1 MPWKVFKEGDKFCL
15 HKMNSDGSKGATVHC
30 HDSAEMAR
38 RQQAALYVSE
48 NKELSPE
55 DVIILDEEGLEYK
68 ESTEKG
74 WGTEAEMPAYA
85 SGARSL
91 EELDAERA
99 ARERVNDLANLT
111 SDFQSIMGNIVY
123 TPLEYMDTS
132 VIDELDNV
140 YEEFKSR
147 ASKLISEP
155 LDDEETKAKREDV
168 SPADKKRAVAE
179 YGNVTYADPENK
191 KYPID
196 TSAHIH
202 AAWSYIRMPKNA
214 AKYPD
219 KGAAIKRRIIS
230 AWKKKIDPKGP
241 PAAKETF
248 LDKVIKAV
256 KDAIFVQEP
265 EKSNMMIWKEV
276 DEDEYGWMAT
286 YSNKF
291 MDRDNPPDIIAS
303 EAHQKFVEKVDKGL
317 APLPDL
323 YLWHIPEWK
332 IGYATAL
339 AYDDSGFPIAIGRFD
354 KECQD
359 VAEWLEKQEDFGV
372 SHGMWN
378 KTIQRDPEDPSV
390 IIAYETHEISA
401 LPRDHAANLLADWS
415 VIPND
420 IKELEEVTMTI
431 PEEKRQEL
439 LERGL
444 PEQTLSALEER
455 NKKKAETAEAEGVK
469 SKETEEATAVPEAT
483 QEADSTESVPETEK
497 PVEKKDA
504 EASEFPTRQEVAEAV
519 ANVVAPVVED
529 LKSKFEELTN
539 KYDEAMKQLAEF
551 KESDDKRIKE
561 IVQMTPRDS
570 LASLMLSRF
579 TERAST
585 SKQTKVGEN
594 DSLLKKQPREEE
606 SKEEVGG
613 TGIRFIDKMT
623 HGK

>member
-1 MPWKVFKEGDKFCL
+1 MPWKVFREGGKFCL
-15 HKMNSDGSKGATVHC
+15 HKMNPDGSKGATVHC
-30 HDSAEMAR
+30 HDTAEMAR

-48 NKELSPE
+48 KKELSP
-55 DVIILDEEGLEYK
+55 DDIVILDEDGVEYK
-68 ESTEKG
+68 EVEEIEKG
-74 WGTEAEMPAYA
+74 WGVDAEMPAYA

-91 EELDAERA
+91 DELDAERA
-99 ARERVNDLANLT
+99 ARERVNELANLT

-123 TPLEYMDTS
+123 TPLEYMDSS

-147 ASKLISEP
+147 ASKLIAEP
-155 LDDEETKAKREDV
+155 LEEETKAKREDV
-168 SPADKKRAVAE
+168 SAADKKRAVAE
-179 YGNVTYADPENK
+179 YGDVTYADPENK

-202 AAWSYIRMPKNA
+202 AAWSYINMPRNA
-214 AKYPD
+214 SKYAD
-219 KGAAIKRRIIS
+219 KGAAIKRRIIA
-230 AWKKKIDPKGP
+230 AWKKKIDSKGP

-256 KDAIFVQEP
+256 KDAIFEKEP
-265 EKSNMMIWKEV
+265 ELPNMMIWKEV

-303 EAHQKFVEKVDKGL
+303 EAHKAFVEKVDKGL

-323 YLWHIPEWK
+323 YLWHVPEWK
-332 IGYATAL
+332 VGYATAL
-339 AYDDSGFPIAIGRFD
+339 AYDDSGFPVAIGRFD

-359 VAEWLEKQEDFGV
+359 IAEWLEKQNDFGV

-401 LPRDHAANLLADWS
+401 LPKDRAANLLADWS
-415 VIPND
+415 VIPNE
-420 IKELEEVTMTI
+420 IKELEEVNMTI

-439 LERGL
+439 LQRGL

-455 NKKKAETAEAEGVK
+455 NKKKAETATAEGIK
-469 SKETEEATAVPEAT
+469 SKETEETTAVPEAT
-483 QEADSTESVPETEK
+483 QEVSTETPETT

-529 LKSKFEELTN
+529 LKSKFEELTA

-551 KESDDKRIKE
+551 KESDDKRLKE
-561 IVQMTPRDS
+561 IIQMTPRDS
-570 LASLMLSRF
+570 LASMMLSRF
-579 TERAST
+579 TDRAST
-585 SKQTKVGEN
+585 SKQTKVGDN
-594 DSLLKKQPREEE
+594 DNLLKKQPREEKP
-606 SKEEVGG
+606 KEDVGG